1 MNVHPLIQR
10 LLDGEIQ
17 VADLPPELRPEGER
31 ALRLV
36 GLAESGAVT
45 FAPQLEQRVMA
56 AVRQRAAAPR
66 RSAWRWLWTPRE
78 VRLRVRPWL
87 LGPALAALA
96 SIWFLS
102 GRTPAPPAADASNAL
117 VRFVFY
123 APDARVVA
131 VAGSFNDWSPSAAPL
146 ARVENGAWTVTLTL
160 PLGQHQYAFV
170 VDGQRWV
177 ADPAAPAVDDG
188 FGRRNSIVAVNSQG
202 TIL

>member
-1 MNVHPLIQR
+1 MNLNPLIQR

-36 GLAESGAVT
+36 SLAASDPVT
-45 FAPQLEQRVMA
+45 LAPRLEQRVMA
-56 AVRQRAAAPR
+56 AVRQRAAAPH

-78 VRLRVRPWL
+78 VRLRIRPWL

-96 SIWFLS
+96 GIWFLT
-102 GRTPAPPAADASNAL
+102 GRAPVPPAADGSNAL

-123 APDARVVA
+123 APNARAVT

-146 ARVENGAWTVTLTL
+146 ARVENGVWTVTLTL

-188 FGRRNSIVAVNSQG
+188 FGRRNSVVAVNPQG

>member
-36 GLAESGAVT
+36 RLAESDPVT
-45 FAPQLEQRVMA
+45 LAPQLEQRVMA

-66 RSAWRWLWTPRE
+66 PSGWRWLWTPRE
-78 VRLRVRPWL
+78 VRFRIRPWL

-96 SIWFLS
+96 SIWFLN
-102 GRTPAPPAADASNAL
+102 GRTPVPAPADASNAL

-123 APDARVVA
+123 SPDARAVT

-146 ARVENGAWTVTLTL
+146 ARVDGGVWTVTLTL

-188 FGRRNSIVAVNSQG
+188 FGRRNSVVAVNPQG

>member
-1 MNVHPLIQR
+1 
-10 LLDGEIQ
+10 
-17 VADLPPELRPEGER
+17 
-31 ALRLV
+31 
-36 GLAESGAVT
+36 
-45 FAPQLEQRVMA
+45 MA

-66 RSAWRWLWTPRE
+66 RSAWHWLWTPRE
-78 VRLRVRPWL
+78 LRLRVRPWL

-96 SIWFLS
+96 GIWFLN
-102 GRTPAPPAADASNAL
+102 GRAPDPTAAAPDAL

-123 APDARVVA
+123 APDARAVT

-146 ARVENGAWTVTLTL
+146 ARVDAGVWTLTLVL

-188 FGRRNSIVAVNSQG
+188 FGRRNSVVAVDRPG
-202 TIL
+202 VIL